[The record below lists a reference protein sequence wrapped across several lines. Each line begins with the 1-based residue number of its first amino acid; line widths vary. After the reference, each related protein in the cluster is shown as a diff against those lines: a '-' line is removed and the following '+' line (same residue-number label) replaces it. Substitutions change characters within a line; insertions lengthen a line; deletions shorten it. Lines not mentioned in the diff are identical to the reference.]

1 MTAITGSNDNDPL
14 LEESTLSSS
23 FTRDGI
29 TVAVKIY
36 RLAGEG
42 DGWTLEVVTPKGN
55 SIVWQDT
62 FATDGEAYRTF
73 YLVVENEGVGT
84 FLAPEGARH

>member
-1 MTAITGSNDNDPL
+1 M
-14 LEESTLSSS
+14 LEESPLSSS

-36 RLAGEG
+36 RLAGEC
-42 DGWTLEVVTPKGN
+42 DGWTLEVVTPKGDP
-55 SIVWQDT
+55 IVWQDT

-73 YLVVENEGVGT
+73 YFVVENEGVGT
-84 FLAPEGARH
+84 PLEPERTHN